1 MMDVSILGDII
12 RWPFEIIGVIIR
24 FLIEYFILI
33 LIVVSSIYFIY
44 WMFSRGIVKKISDR
58 IILIK
63 KRDVEDES

>member
-1 MMDVSILGDII
+1 MDVSILGDII

>member
-1 MMDVSILGDII
+1 MDVSILGDII
-12 RWPFEIIGVIIR
+12 RWPFEMIGVIIR

-63 KRDVEDES
+63 KKDVEDGC